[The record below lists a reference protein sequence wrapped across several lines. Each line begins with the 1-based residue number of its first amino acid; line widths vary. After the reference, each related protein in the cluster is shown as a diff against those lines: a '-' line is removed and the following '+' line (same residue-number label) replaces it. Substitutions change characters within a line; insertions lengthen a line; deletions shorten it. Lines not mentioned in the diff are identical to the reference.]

1 MNEFVQPIRLR
12 LGHNI
17 ISSFS
22 AVQGDTGREWHFMI
36 DDYIVPTDSEFRI
49 YIKKPS
55 GKEIY
60 NPGIYKDEMIVF
72 QPTQQML
79 AESGQ
84 SIGQLQIISSDKKML
99 TTFMFFINIDES
111 LSARIVSKDEFQILE
126 KEIQTARELSAQMQA
141 LIQTVT
147 TQENQRVAAE
157 KVRVTQE
164 NQRVEAEKLRQQ
176 NTTSAINKAN
186 TATQNANSA
195 TTKANQAATN
205 ANEKAN
211 LADQAASN
219 ANTKAN
225 LANTAATNA
234 DQKADLANQAAT
246 NANNATSLAN
256 TAATNADQKANLAN
270 TATTNA
276 NNAANNANSKASLAN
291 TATQNA
297 NTAAKSA
304 NDAAA
309 KAIEATKGLE
319 GAVSGVINDNVAS
332 GTSTFSS
339 NKINSLI
346 TAQNIIAI
354 TNSQIDSLLSL

>member
-22 AVQGDTGREWHFMI
+22 AVQGDTGREWHFII

-49 YIKKPS
+49 FIKKPS

-79 AESGQ
+79 AEAGQ
-84 SIGQLQIISSDKKML
+84 SLGQLQIISTDKKML
-99 TTFMFFINIDES
+99 TTFMFFLNVDES
-111 LSARIVSKDEFQILE
+111 MSAKIVSKDEFQILE
-126 KEIQTARELSAQMQA
+126 QEIQTARELIAQMQS

-157 KVRVTQE
+157 KVRVAQE

-176 NTTSAINKAN
+176 NTASAIDKTN
-186 TATQNANSA
+186 TATENAKSA
-195 TTKANQAATN
+195 TAKATQAANN

-211 LADQAASN
+211 LANQAASN
-219 ANTKAN
+219 ANEKAN
-225 LANTAATNA
+225 
-234 DQKADLANQAAT
+234 
-246 NANNATSLAN
+246 LAN

-270 TATTNA
+270 QAATNADNKAALANTAATNANEKANLANVATTNA
-276 NNAANNANSKASLAN
+276 NNAATNANNKASLAN
-291 TATQNA
+291 TATSNA
-297 NTAAKSA
+297 TAAAKSA
-304 NDAAA
+304 NDAAT
-309 KAIEATKGLE
+309 KALEATKGLE
-319 GAVSGVINDNVAS
+319 GAVSGIINDNVAS
-332 GTSTFSS
+332 GTTTFSS

-346 TAQNIIAI
+346 KAQNIIAI
-354 TNSQIDSLLSL
+354 TNSQIDGLKSL

>member
-22 AVQGDTGREWHFMI
+22 AVQGDTGREWHFII

-79 AESGQ
+79 AEAGQ
-84 SIGQLQIISSDKKML
+84 SLGQLQIISSDKKML
-99 TTFMFFINIDES
+99 STFMFFINVDES
-111 LSARIVSKDEFQILE
+111 LSAKIVSKDEFQILE
-126 KEIQTARELSAQMQA
+126 QEIQTARELIAQMQS

-157 KVRVTQE
+157 KVRVAQE

-176 NTTSAINKAN
+176 NTASAIDKTN
-186 TATQNANSA
+186 TATENAKSA
-195 TTKANQAATN
+195 TTKATQAANN

-234 DQKADLANQAAT
+234 DQKANLANQAAT
-246 NANNATSLAN
+246 NADNKAALVN
-256 TAATNADQKANLAN
+256 TAVTNANEKANLAN
-270 TATTNA
+270 VAATNA
-276 NNAANNANSKASLAN
+276 NNAATNANNKASLAN
-291 TATQNA
+291 TATSNA
-297 NTAAKSA
+297 NAAAKSA
-304 NDAAA
+304 NDAAT
-309 KAIEATKGLE
+309 KALEATKGLE
-319 GAVSGVINDNVAS
+319 GAVSGIINDNVAS
-332 GTSTFSS
+332 GTTTFSS

-346 TAQNIIAI
+346 KAQNIIAI
-354 TNSQIDSLLSL
+354 TNSQIDGLKSL